1 LWFNVNLKMKLAFKN
16 IPSIIIFNRNL
27 KMSNKSRI
35 SNRYTE
41 LIDLSSY
48 DMNRIHFDAPQETE
62 FKQGST
68 TIKFYR
74 IPIGSKNAG
83 GIGEFVFEIPYFA
96 YCFGVKEFKDQRDD
110 TVTASHTM
118 SLSMVDGE
126 NPQSDQTLLIKKM
139 EEFTERVKDHLLSA
153 KKLLKKP
160 TLDRGDLK
168 ALNPI
173 PQAIDKESGEALN
186 AWYFAPK
193 LMERKMYNR
202 VDGKPAEATDYHLKI
217 DTQFYLDGEFDEK
230 GEALEVNPVDYVGKR
245 FRFKGTIKI
254 KEIYIGARISLKCE
268 VYDGVVQN
276 VDNKRKRLVRLGGA
290 APAKNEDAMEEEEE
304 EDVLELDE

>member
-1 LWFNVNLKMKLAFKN
+1 
-16 IPSIIIFNRNL
+16 
-27 KMSNKSRI
+27 MSNKSRI
-35 SNRYTE
+35 SNRFTE
-41 LIDLSSY
+41 LIDLSTY

-74 IPIGSKNAG
+74 IPIGSKNHG
-83 GIGEFVFEIPYFA
+83 GVGEFVFEIPYFA

-110 TVTASHTM
+110 SVTASHTM
-118 SLSMVDGE
+118 SLSMMDGE
-126 NPQSDQTLLIKKM
+126 NPAAEQTQLIKKM
-139 EEFTERVKDHLLSA
+139 EEFTERVKDHLIA
-153 KKLLKKP
+153 TKKLLKKP

-173 PQAIDKESGEALN
+173 PQAIDKETGESLN
-186 AWYFAPK
+186 AWYFSPK

-202 VDGKPAEATDYHLKI
+202 VDGKPAEATDYQLKI

-230 GEALEVNPVDYVGKR
+230 GEAVEVNPADYVGKR

-276 VDNKRKRLVRLGGA
+276 VDNKRKRLVRLAGPSLMTSKSEHA
-290 APAKNEDAMEEEEE
+290 EQREQEEDD
-304 EDVLELDE
+304 EDVLELGDE

>member
-1 LWFNVNLKMKLAFKN
+1 
-16 IPSIIIFNRNL
+16 
-27 KMSNKSRI
+27 MSNKSRI

-41 LIDLSSY
+41 LIDLSTY

-74 IPIGSKNAG
+74 IPIGSKNQAG
-83 GIGEFVFEIPYFA
+83 VGEFVFEIPYFA

-110 TVTASHTM
+110 SVVASHTM
-118 SLSMVDGE
+118 SLSMVDSDNATGE
-126 NPQSDQTLLIKKM
+126 QTQLIKKM
-139 EEFTERVKDHLLSA
+139 EEFTERVKDHLIAS

-168 ALNPI
+168 TLNPI

-186 AWYFAPK
+186 AWYFSPK

-202 VDGKPAEATDYHLKI
+202 VDGKQAEATDYHLKV

-230 GEALEVNPVDYVGKR
+230 GEAVEVNPLDYVGKR

-254 KEIYIGARISLKCE
+254 KEIYIGARISLKTE

-276 VDNKRKRLVRLGGA
+276 VDNKRKRLVRLNGPA
-290 APAKNEDAMEEEEE
+290 ASSVKSDEEEE

>member
-1 LWFNVNLKMKLAFKN
+1 
-16 IPSIIIFNRNL
+16 
-27 KMSNKSRI
+27 MSNKSRI

-48 DMNRIHFDAPQETE
+48 DMNRIHFDTPQETE
-62 FKQGST
+62 FKQGSS

-74 IPIGSKNAG
+74 IPIGSKNQG

-110 TVTASHTM
+110 AVTASHTM

-126 NPQSDQTLLIKKM
+126 NPQPEQTLLIKKM
-139 EEFTERVKDHLLSA
+139 EEFTERVKDHLLSV

-186 AWYFAPK
+186 AWYFSPK

-230 GEALEVNPVDYVGKR
+230 GEALEVNPLDYVGKR

-268 VYDGVVQN
+268 IYDGVVQN
-276 VDNKRKRLVRLGGA
+276 VDNKRKRLVRLGGPSG
-290 APAKNEDAMEEEEE
+290 PASKSEDAMEEEA
-304 EDVLELDE
+304 EDALELDE

>member
-1 LWFNVNLKMKLAFKN
+1 
-16 IPSIIIFNRNL
+16 
-27 KMSNKSRI
+27 
-35 SNRYTE
+35 
-41 LIDLSSY
+41 
-48 DMNRIHFDAPQETE
+48 MNRIHFDAPVETE

-74 IPIGSKNAG
+74 IPIGSRNANG
-83 GIGEFVFEIPYFA
+83 VGEFVFEIPYFA

-110 TVTASHTM
+110 SITASHTM
-118 SLSMVDGE
+118 SLSMVDGDS
-126 NPQSDQTLLIKKM
+126 PQEFQTALIKKI
-139 EEFTERVKDHLLSA
+139 EEFTEKAKDHLIA
-153 KKLLKKP
+153 NKKLLKKP

-173 PQAIDKESGEALN
+173 PQAIDRETGESLN
-186 AWYFAPK
+186 AWYFSPK
-193 LMERKMYNR
+193 LMERKVYNR
-202 VDGKPAEATDYHLKI
+202 VDGKPADATDYHLKI
-217 DTQFYLDGEFDEK
+217 DTQFYLDGDFNDD
-230 GEALEVNPVDYVGKR
+230 GEAMEVGPADYVGKR

-276 VDNKRKRLVRLGGA
+276 VDNKRKRLVRLG
-290 APAKNEDAMEEEEE
+290 PALTSASASSSNSDEEE

>member
-1 LWFNVNLKMKLAFKN
+1 
-16 IPSIIIFNRNL
+16 
-27 KMSNKSRI
+27 MSNKSRI

-48 DMNRIHFDAPQETE
+48 DMNRLHFDAPQETE
-62 FKQGST
+62 FKQGSS

-74 IPIGSKNAG
+74 IPIGSKNQG
-83 GIGEFVFEIPYFA
+83 GVGEFVFEIPYFA

-110 TVTASHTM
+110 SVTASHTM

-126 NPQSDQTLLIKKM
+126 NALPEQTNLIKKM
-139 EEFTERVKDHLLSA
+139 EEFTERVKDHLLA
-153 KKLLKKP
+153 TKKLLKKP

-168 ALNPI
+168 ALNPV
-173 PQAIDKESGEALN
+173 PQAIDKETGESLN
-186 AWYFAPK
+186 AWYFSPK

-202 VDGKPAEATDYHLKI
+202 VDGKPADASDYKLKI
-217 DTQFYLDGEFDEK
+217 DTQFYIDGEFDEK
-230 GEALEVNPVDYVGKR
+230 GEAVEVNPIDYVGKR

-254 KEIYIGARISLKCE
+254 KEIYIGARISMKCE

-276 VDNKRKRLVRLGGA
+276 VDNKRKRLVRLGGQSLV
-290 APAKNEDAMEEEEE
+290 KSEFMEQREEEEE
-304 EDVLELDE
+304 EDVLELSDE

>member
-1 LWFNVNLKMKLAFKN
+1 
-16 IPSIIIFNRNL
+16 
-27 KMSNKSRI
+27 MSNKSRI

-62 FKQGST
+62 FKQGSN

-74 IPIGSKNAG
+74 IPIGSKNQG
-83 GIGEFVFEIPYFA
+83 GVGEFVFEIPYYA
-96 YCFGVKEFKDQRDD
+96 YSFGVKEFKDQRDD
-110 TVTASHTM
+110 SVVASHTM

-126 NPQSDQTLLIKKM
+126 NSTPEQINLIKKM
-139 EEFTERVKDHLLSA
+139 EEFTERVKDHLLAS

-168 ALNPI
+168 TLNPI

-186 AWYFAPK
+186 AWYFSPK

-202 VDGKPAEATDYHLKI
+202 VDGKQAEATDYHLKV
-217 DTQFYLDGEFDEK
+217 DSQFYLDGEFDDN
-230 GEALEVNPVDYVGKR
+230 GEAVEVNPLDYVGKR
-245 FRFKGTIKI
+245 FRFKGTIKV
-254 KEIYIGARISLKCE
+254 KEIYIGARISLKTE

-276 VDNKRKRLVRLGGA
+276 VDNKRKRLVRLTAPSGA
-290 APAKNEDAMEEEEE
+290 SASSAKSDDEEE
-304 EDVLELDE
+304 EDELELDE

>member
-1 LWFNVNLKMKLAFKN
+1 
-16 IPSIIIFNRNL
+16 
-27 KMSNKSRI
+27 MSNKSRI

-48 DMNRIHFDAPQETE
+48 DMNRIHFDTPQETE
-62 FKQGST
+62 FKQGSS

-74 IPIGSKNAG
+74 IPIGSKNNG
-83 GIGEFVFEIPYFA
+83 GIGEFVFEIPYYA

-110 TVTASHTM
+110 SVTASHTM
-118 SLSMVDGE
+118 SLSMVDGDNAQAE
-126 NPQSDQTLLIKKM
+126 QTSLIKKM
-139 EEFTERVKDHLLSA
+139 EEFTERVKDHLLA
-153 KKLLKKP
+153 TKKLLKKP

-173 PQAIDKESGEALN
+173 PQAIDKETGEALN
-186 AWYFAPK
+186 AWYFSPK
-193 LMERKMYNR
+193 LMERKQYNR

-230 GEALEVNPVDYVGKR
+230 GEAVEVNPADYVGKR

-276 VDNKRKRLVRLGGA
+276 VDNKRKRLVRLGGVSN
-290 APAKNEDAMEEEEE
+290 KTELTEQREEEEDD
-304 EDVLELDE
+304 EDVLELSDE

>member
-1 LWFNVNLKMKLAFKN
+1 
-16 IPSIIIFNRNL
+16 
-27 KMSNKSRI
+27 MSNKSRI

-41 LIDLSSY
+41 LIDLSTY

-74 IPIGSKNAG
+74 IPIGSRNSN

-110 TVTASHTM
+110 SVTASHTM
-118 SLSMVDGE
+118 SLSMVDGDS
-126 NPQSDQTLLIKKM
+126 PQSFQTSLIKKI
-139 EEFTERVKDHLLSA
+139 EEFTEKVKDHLIA
-153 KKLLKKP
+153 NKKLLKKP

-173 PQAIDKESGEALN
+173 PQAIDRETGEPLN
-186 AWYFAPK
+186 AWYFSPK

-202 VDGKPAEATDYHLKI
+202 IDGKQAEASDYHLKI
-217 DTQFYLDGEFDEK
+217 DTQFYLDGEFNDD
-230 GEALEVNPVDYVGKR
+230 GEAVEVNPADYVGKR

-276 VDNKRKRLVRLGGA
+276 VDNKRKRLVRLNGPSLA
-290 APAKNEDAMEEEEE
+290 SSSSSDKDAEE
-304 EDVLELDE
+304 EDDILELDA